1 MSRTLKIKEIAY
13 FLILLNA
20 WIFAITEIFAMTIA
34 ITRIQLK
41 LGEPWTYFLII
52 FSFLSNLILISLD
65 YLLMRRTERI
75 ATMVWMVG
83 HFLMFVAN
91 FLFVLLIFGTDG
103 NIIRNQWILFPYT
116 SKTML
121 AFIELFLVSLTFV
134 FQWLPILWMSPKIY
148 DHYRHRRLLVTSRN

>member
-34 ITRIQLK
+34 VTRLKLK
-41 LGEPWTYFLII
+41 LGEPWTYFLIL
-52 FSFLSNLILISLD
+52 FSFVSNLILIVLN
-65 YLLMRRTERI
+65 YLLMRRTQRI
-75 ATMVWMVG
+75 ATLVWMIG

-91 FLFVLLIFGTDG
+91 ILFVLLIFGTDG

-121 AFIELFLVSLTFV
+121 AFIELFLVALTFV

-148 DHYRHRRLLVTSRN
+148 VHYRSNQLLMTSRN

>member
-75 ATMVWMVG
+75 STLVWMVG

-121 AFIELFLVSLTFV
+121 AFIELFLVALTFV

-148 DHYRHRRLLVTSRN
+148 NHYRHRLLVTSRN

>member
-75 ATMVWMVG
+75 STLVWMIG

-121 AFIELFLVSLTFV
+121 AFIELFLVALTFV

-148 DHYRHRRLLVTSRN
+148 VHYRNNRLLMTSRN

>member
-52 FSFLSNLILISLD
+52 FSFLSNLVLISLD

-75 ATMVWMVG
+75 STLVWMVG

-121 AFIELFLVSLTFV
+121 AFIELFLVALTFV

-148 DHYRHRRLLVTSRN
+148 DHYRRLLLVTSRN